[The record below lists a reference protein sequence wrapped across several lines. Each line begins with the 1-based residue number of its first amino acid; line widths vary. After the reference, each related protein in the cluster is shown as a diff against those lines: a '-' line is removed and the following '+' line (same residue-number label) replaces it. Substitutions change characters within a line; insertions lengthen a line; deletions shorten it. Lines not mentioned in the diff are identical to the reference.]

1 MLIAVLCLL
10 LLFAGAALLERSVVP
25 RPARWRRPALAWA
38 TLAGFCIAGYAMLLG
53 LTGRPLL
60 ALLLALTSAVALQR
74 VSNAKYALLREP
86 LVFSDFALIP
96 QVLRH
101 PRLYYA
107 DLMQQARTW
116 LLALPVIA
124 LLGLWFWLEPA
135 LPAPP
140 WRLALLLGGPGLLF
154 ALPWTPLLGPALRR
168 AAVRALPAPGALD
181 AVERLGLGASLL
193 LALLRWLD
201 TPPSAAQAPPPLPAV
216 RKDRPAPLV
225 LAVQSESFLDLR
237 RLRDDAPDL
246 PNLARA
252 QARALAWGPLGVPA
266 IGAYTMRTEYAF
278 LTATPNR
285 AIGFD
290 AFDPY
295 LRADRHPLPA
305 LPAALAMAGW
315 KTLFVHPHVPEFF
328 RRHKVMPAL
337 GFDHLVTEEAFE
349 GAERIGPYVSDAA
362 LTTELLRRMA
372 AEPDPCF
379 LFAVTMENH
388 GPWRPGRLPGL
399 EQEAAIYGQHL
410 VHADAML
417 GRLLDGLE
425 ASGRPW
431 ILCFFG
437 DHPPI
442 LRSIGDPVPDTRSDY
457 LLLTSSA
464 TAGGPAREIDV
475 AELGALL
482 RREVAALS

>member
-1 MLIAVLCLL
+1 MLTVTLSLL
-10 LLFAGAALLERSVVP
+10 LLFAGAVLLERSVIP

-38 TLAGFCIAGYAMLLG
+38 ALTGFCLGGYALLLG

-60 ALLLALTSAVALQR
+60 ALLLALVSAVALQR

-107 DLMQQARTW
+107 ELAQQTRTW
-116 LLALPVIA
+116 LLALPVAA
-124 LLGLWFWLEPA
+124 LLGLWLWLEPS
-135 LPAPP
+135 LPSPP

-154 ALPWTPLLGPALRR
+154 ALPWLPLLGPMLRR
-168 AAVRALPAPGALD
+168 EAARVLPQPDPLGD
-181 AVERLGLGASLL
+181 IERLGLGASLL
-193 LALLRWLD
+193 LTLLRWLD
-201 TPPSAAQAPPPLPAV
+201 TRPPTPPAPPPLPAV
-216 RKDRPAPLV
+216 RAARPAPLV

-237 RLRDDAPDL
+237 RLRDDAPEL

-252 QARALAWGPLGVPA
+252 QARATAWGPLQVPA

-285 AIGFD
+285 ALGFD
-290 AFDPY
+290 ALDPY
-295 LRADRHPLPA
+295 LRADRHPLPT
-305 LPAALAMAGW
+305 LPAGLASAGW
-315 KTLFVHPHVPEFF
+315 KTLFVHPHVPTFF

-337 GFDHLVTEEAFE
+337 GFARLVTEEAFD
-349 GAERIGPYVSDAA
+349 GAERVGPYVSDAA

-372 AEPDPCF
+372 EESEPCF

-399 EQEAAIYGQHL
+399 EQEAAIYVQHL
-410 VHADAML
+410 RHADAML
-417 GRLLDGLE
+417 GRLLEGLE

-431 ILCFFG
+431 AFCFFG

-442 LRSIGDPVPDTRSDY
+442 LRSIGDPAPDSRSDY
-457 LLLTSSA
+457 LLLTS
-464 TAGGPAREIDV
+464 AGTGGRPAREIDA
-475 AELGALL
+475 AELGMLL
-482 RREVAALS
+482 RQEVAALS